1 MQQMKLAV
9 KSADVLDVELI
20 RVNDVMGMFQ
30 GKLALI

>member
-1 MQQMKLAV
+1 MKLAV